1 MWIRRVLVT
10 LLAASVVGFS
20 LVGAP
25 AVQAATD
32 PKLKVTDV
40 AISRTAVAVSGLN
53 TVPVQIR
60 VRGGYDSTD
69 PADAN
74 LTLVAFL
81 ERTGGTGPLT
91 LMISTTLLRV
101 SGTTPDGVWAGPV
114 NVPSTAN
121 GTFKVSGVR
130 TGPFLPGGGSM
141 IDPTPFNGPTLAV
154 AGFHLPKFSAKVTPK
169 VVPFGSGFSITWAVA
184 DSATGKPYG
193 TRLRVLLAV
202 DADCLEGGGQPFLT
216 STAGLVTKAYPASA
230 ADTFQCL
237 RIPGNPISIAGIALT
252 VARPGIVS
260 AVPSRASAPVG
271 TVVPV
276 NGNVLGPPVGC
287 LVHLQR
293 LMGATQW
300 RTVSSGSVRASGR
313 FTVTAQPAYKGLIPY
328 RVYFPTCHRYQ
339 AGLSR
344 TFYIRGL

>member
-1 MWIRRVLVT
+1 MT
-10 LLAASVVGFS
+10 LLAASVVGLS

-60 VRGGYDSTD
+60 VTGGYDSTEPGD
-69 PADAN
+69 QDLP
-74 LTLVAFL
+74 LVVYL
-81 ERTGGTGPLT
+81 QRTGGTGPLVR
-91 LMISTTLLRV
+91 LVSTDLVRV
-101 SGTTPDGVWAGPV
+101 SGTLQNGVWAGPV

-121 GTFKVSGVR
+121 GTFKVIGVTR
-130 TGPFLPGGGSM
+130 GPFFLLMLGNMPP
-141 IDPTPFNGPTLAV
+141 DPTPFDGPTLAIT
-154 AGFHLPKFSAKVTPK
+154 GSHLPKLTAKVNPP
-169 VVPFGSGFSITWAVA
+169 VVPFGSGFSITWAVTDA
-184 DSATGKPYG
+184 QTGKPYG
-193 TRLRVLLAV
+193 TRIAVRLDSDEGCLAGSPGPNDLR
-202 DADCLEGGGQPFLT
+202 T
-216 STAGLVTKAYPASA
+216 STAGLLTKAYPASA
-230 ADTFQCL
+230 AVSLHCL
-237 RIPGNPISIAGIALT
+237 RIRSNPLDIASVGAV

-260 AVPSRASAPVG
+260 AVPSRTSAPVG
-271 TVVPV
+271 TVVLV

>member
-1 MWIRRVLVT
+1 MT
-10 LLAASVVGFS
+10 LLTASVVGVS

-25 AVQAATD
+25 AAQAATD

-40 AISRTAVAVSGLN
+40 TISRTAVAVSGLN

-60 VRGGYDSTD
+60 VTGGYDSTD
-69 PADAN
+69 PGDAS

-91 LMISTTLLRV
+91 LMISTNLPRV
-101 SGTTPDGVWAGPV
+101 SGTTQDGVWAGPV

-121 GTFKVSGVR
+121 GTFQVTGVR
-130 TGPFLPGGGSM
+130 TGPFFPGGGSM

-154 AGFHLPKFSAKVTPK
+154 AGSHLPKFSAKVTPK
-169 VVPFGSGFSITWAVA
+169 VVPFGSAFSITWAVT
-184 DSATGKPYG
+184 DSQTGKPYG
-193 TRLRVLLAV
+193 TRLRVLLGSDSECA
-202 DADCLEGGGQPFLT
+202 EGASLAFLT
-216 STAGLVTKAYPASA
+216 STAGLITKTYPASA
-230 ADTFQCL
+230 ADFLLCIQ
-237 RIPGNPISIAGIALT
+237 IPGTPVSTAGLGLF

-260 AVPSRASAPVG
+260 AVPSRTSAPVG
-271 TVVPV
+271 TIVPV
-276 NGNVLGPPVGC
+276 NGSVAGAPYRCP
-287 LVHLQR
+287 VHLQR
-293 LMGATQW
+293 LTGATQW
-300 RTVSSGSVRASGR
+300 RTVSSGAVRQSGR

-328 RVYFPTCHRYQ
+328 RVYFPTCGRYQ